1 MQLTSVFTTLAVLAA
16 AGTVMGER
24 HTVTL
29 VNRCG
34 RGTPQLIR
42 GPNVLSSGGSYTEN
56 GVLSSAIAYLQTG
69 NCLFNGENCMTAEL
83 TLKNPDPSQPGS
95 GSSVNLS
102 LIPPHAFNVAI
113 GLKYTGSCSNG
124 VTCANANCPTT
135 DAFRVPSDTQAQ
147 RACQNNDVNLEI
159 TFCP

>member
-16 AGTVMGER
+16 AGTVMAES
-24 HTVTL
+24 HTVTM

-42 GPNVLSSGGSYTEN
+42 GGEVLSSGGSYTEN
-56 GVLSSAIAYLQTG
+56 GVLASAIAYLQTG
-69 NCLFNGENCMTAEL
+69 ECLFNGENCMTAEL
-83 TLKNPDPSQPGS
+83 TLKNPDQPGS

-102 LIPPHAFNVAI
+102 LIPTHAFNVPIA
-113 GLKYTGSCSNG
+113 LQYTGSCSNG
-124 VTCANANCPTT
+124 VTCADANCPTT
-135 DAFRVPSDTQAQ
+135 DAFRVPEDTQAQ
-147 RACQNNDVNLEI
+147 RACQNNDVNLQI